1 MKALILILF
10 CANQLFAQDNPLLG
24 KWIMLDECS
33 FTEKGNMNTKYCQS
47 DLGIIRESY
56 ELFKEDNTY
65 ECYYKN
71 RDWERALY
79 NIKYS
84 DYTEGTYTV
93 EGDVLKYSDKAL
105 EGEWKITID
114 NNILTL
120 YNAESNKM
128 AHYVREKQ
136 DQWPNLKEE

>member
-1 MKALILILF
+1 MKNLFIALLF
-10 CANQLFAQDNPLLG
+10 ITNVSFANNPLLG

-128 AHYVREKQ
+128 AHYVREIMYGK
-136 DQWPNLKEE
+136 